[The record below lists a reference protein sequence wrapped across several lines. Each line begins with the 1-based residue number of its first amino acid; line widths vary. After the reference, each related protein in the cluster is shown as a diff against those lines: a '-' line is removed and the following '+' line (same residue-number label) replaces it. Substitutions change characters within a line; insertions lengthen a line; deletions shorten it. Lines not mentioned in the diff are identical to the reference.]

1 MSPRLRKAGKRTFSS
16 LSIRNYRLYFFGQL
30 VSVSGTWIQWVAQTW
45 LIIHTLGEGGV
56 VVGVATALQFV
67 PSFFGGLWGGLIADR
82 FDKRRV
88 LVWTNALQAVLAL
101 ALGSLAVTHVV
112 EVWHVYVLAF
122 LFGCVTVVDM
132 PARQAFVIEM
142 VGSEAVPN
150 AVALNSAV
158 FNGGRLVGPAL
169 AALMIKLSNNETG
182 PAFFINAAS
191 FAAVIFALWAMD
203 PDRLHRS
210 PRAGRAKGQLREGL
224 SYVWKTSIL
233 RDTLFLVAIVA
244 TFGFNFMIV
253 LPFFATDT
261 FHGGAGIYGLL
272 SSIMAVGSIG
282 GALYTGARRSPTMRF
297 MILTAF
303 GFGVATLAAASAP
316 TIALAALLLIPVGV
330 MSMAYI
336 ATANSTLQLNSPPIL
351 RGRVMAVYSLLFL
364 GGTAIGGPI
373 AGWVTQAF
381 GARAGL
387 GFGAV
392 LSVLA
397 AAALWIR
404 DRDKMTLRRRGAP
417 VVPMTESS
425 AIGDI
430 AGDTPAPAAR

>member
-1 MSPRLRKAGKRTFSS
+1 
-16 LSIRNYRLYFFGQL
+16 LYFTGQL
-30 VSVSGTWIQWVAQTW
+30 VSVSGTWIQWVAQSW
-45 LIIHTLGEGGV
+45 LIIHTLNKGGV
-56 VVGVATALQFV
+56 VLGVATALQFV

-88 LVWTNALQAVLAL
+88 LIWTNALQAVLAV
-101 ALGSLAVTHVV
+101 ALGALAVTHVV
-112 EVWHVYVLAF
+112 QVWHVYLLAF

-142 VGSEAVPN
+142 VGSEAIPN

-169 AALMIKLSNNETG
+169 AALMIKLFNNQTA
-182 PAFFINAAS
+182 PAFFVNAAS

-203 PDRLHRS
+203 TNALHRS
-210 PRAGRAKGQLREGL
+210 ERAPRAKGQLREGL
-224 SYVWKTSIL
+224 SYVWKTPIL
-233 RDTLFLVAIVA
+233 RDTLFLVGVVA

-253 LPFFATDT
+253 LPLFATKT

-272 SSIMAVGSIG
+272 SSIMAVGSIA
-282 GALYTGARRSPTMRF
+282 GALYTGGRVRPTMRF
-297 MILTAF
+297 MILTAAT
-303 GFGVATLAAASAP
+303 FGVTTVLAAYAP
-316 TIALAALLLIPVGV
+316 TIALASIFLIPVGV

-336 ATANSTLQLNSPPIL
+336 ATANSTLQLNSPPIM

-373 AGWVTQAF
+373 AGWVTQAINP
-381 GARAGL
+381 RAGL
-387 GFGAV
+387 AFGAV
-392 LSVLA
+392 LSFLA

-404 DRDKMTLRRRGAP
+404 DRDKMTFARRGAP
-417 VVPMTESS
+417 VVPMTEAS